1 MIDEKIK
8 EIHSIKN
15 EINKINNIINNN
27 IIFSPLNQKIKYK
40 EDKNL
45 ETNSYNGTSECSQ
58 KTNIEKEIQMNSNS
72 IPSIPSIDNSSN
84 ILLNKEQ
91 LYETSINR

>member
-27 IIFSPLNQKIKYK
+27 IIFSPINQKIKYK

-45 ETNSYNGTSECSQ
+45 KLIHIMEPQ
-58 KTNIEKEIQMNSNS
+58 NIAKK
-72 IPSIPSIDNSSN
+72 P
-84 ILLNKEQ
+84 ILRKR
-91 LYETSINR
+91 YK

>member
-15 EINKINNIINNN
+15 EINKLNNIINNN

-40 EDKNL
+40 IFNFMI
-45 ETNSYNGTSECSQ
+45 YNFLT
-58 KTNIEKEIQMNSNS
+58 K
-72 IPSIPSIDNSSN
+72 
-84 ILLNKEQ
+84 
-91 LYETSINR
+91 INVYIKFQ